1 MKKDFRIAPSWWIS
15 RLSRKGDPMRGYVSG
30 LKEAISVLRME
41 RDILEISISNGKCD
55 IHGYEL
61 ADSID
66 IVLDFVHD
74 VVVAQLAAQKKDKV

>member
-1 MKKDFRIAPSWWIS
+1 
-15 RLSRKGDPMRGYVSG
+15 MRGYVSG

-66 IVLDFVHD
+66 IVLDFV
-74 VVVAQLAAQKKDKV
+74 AQLAAQKKDKTDAYK

>member
-1 MKKDFRIAPSWWIS
+1 M
-15 RLSRKGDPMRGYVSG
+15 SRKGDPMRGYVSG

-66 IVLDFVHD
+66 IVLDFV
-74 VVVAQLAAQKKDKV
+74 AQLAAQKKDKTDAYK